1 MEIGRSGDTVRDA
14 VGPLLATF
22 SIQTVAAV
30 ALFGISVIA
39 PVAAPDVGVDAT
51 LIGVFSAI
59 VYGSGMAGGLLT
71 GSFADRYGAIRISQI
86 LMLLTVIAVLILTLA
101 TPLAAIAGAILL
113 GLCYGPVNPVS
124 THILARV
131 TATNL
136 RPLFF
141 SIKQT
146 GMPAGAGIAGLVM
159 PFVTALFDWRAA
171 ILTAGVMAVMVALAI
186 HPLRRRLDAVRQ
198 PTRRFRRSDIIE
210 PLKLVARDTRLRALA
225 VVGFAYSGAQVTVM
239 TFYVVY
245 LTAALALPLTTAGL
259 IFSLLQLGAILGRLF
274 WGAIADRHL
283 PANPLL
289 VGLGIITG
297 ALTIAA
303 GLYGPGWPVWVI
315 GLVSFLLGTTCAGW
329 NGLFFSELVKF
340 APAERTGEVA
350 SGMQVFI
357 MAGVAVVPP
366 VFGAVVGLADGYR
379 GAFVMVAV
387 GMAAAALHQKRV
399 FRKLDRQVQA

>member
-1 MEIGRSGDTVRDA
+1 MAMGRSGDTVRDA
-14 VGPLLATF
+14 IGPLLATF

-39 PVAAPDVGVDAT
+39 PAAAPDIGVDAT

-71 GSFADRYGAIRISQI
+71 GSFADRYGAIRVGQV
-86 LMLLTVIAVLILTLA
+86 LMLLSLLAVSILTLA

-131 TATNL
+131 TATRL

-171 ILTAGVMAVMVALAI
+171 ILTAGVMAIAVAVAI
-186 HPLRRRLDAVRQ
+186 QPLRRRFDTARQ
-198 PTRRFRRSDIIE
+198 PARPFRRSDIVE
-210 PLKLVARDTRLRALA
+210 PLKMVARDTRLRALA
-225 VVGFAYSGAQVTVM
+225 VVGFTYSGVQVTVM

-245 LTAALALPLTTAGL
+245 LTAAIALPLTTAGL

-289 VGLGIITG
+289 VGLGIVTG
-297 ALTIAA
+297 ALTVAA
-303 GLYGPGWPVWVI
+303 GLYGPGWPIWVI
-315 GLVSFLLGTTCAGW
+315 GLVSFVLGTTCAGW

-340 APAERTGEVA
+340 APAERAGEVA

-357 MAGVAVVPP
+357 MAGVAAVPP
-366 VFGAVVGLADGYR
+366 VFGAVIGLADGYR
-379 GAFVMVAV
+379 AAFVTVAIAMAAVAV
-387 GMAAAALHQKRV
+387 HLGRV
-399 FRKLDRQVQA
+399 FGKLDRQDRG

>member
-1 MEIGRSGDTVRDA
+1 MRDA

-39 PVAAPDVGVDAT
+39 PAAAPDIGVDAT

-59 VYGSGMAGGLLT
+59 VYGSGMAGGLVT
-71 GSFADRYGAIRISQI
+71 GSFAERFGAIRVGQF
-86 LMLLTVIAVLILTLA
+86 LMLLALIAVSILTLS
-101 TPLAAIAGAILL
+101 TPLAAIAGAVLL

-131 TATNL
+131 TATKF

-171 ILTAGVMAVMVALAI
+171 IMTAGVMAIAVAIAI
-186 HPLRRRLDAVRQ
+186 QPLRRRFDSARQ
-198 PTRRFRRSDIIE
+198 PARQFRWSDIVE
-210 PLKLVARDTRLRALA
+210 PLKLVARDARLRALA
-225 VVGFAYSGAQVTVM
+225 VVGFSYSGAQVTVM

-245 LTAALALPLTTAGL
+245 LTAVLALPLTTAGL

-274 WGAIADRHL
+274 WGAIADRYL

-289 VGLGIITG
+289 VGLGVITG
-297 ALTIAA
+297 GLTIVA

-315 GLVSFLLGTTCAGW
+315 GAVSFVLGTTCAGW
-329 NGLFFSELVKF
+329 NGLFFSELVKYT
-340 APAERTGEVA
+340 PAERTGEVA

-357 MAGVAVVPP
+357 MAGVAIVPP
-366 VFGAVVGLADGYR
+366 IFGAAVGLADGYR
-379 GAFVMVAV
+379 GAFSMVAI
-387 GMAAAALHQKRV
+387 GMAAAAVYQKRV
-399 FRKLDRQVQA
+399 FRMLDRRIQA

>member
-1 MEIGRSGDTVRDA
+1 MAIGRSGDTVRDA
-14 VGPLLATF
+14 IGPLLATF

-39 PVAAPDVGVDAT
+39 PAAAPDIGVDAT

-71 GSFADRYGAIRISQI
+71 GSFADRFGAIRVGQI
-86 LMLLTVIAVLILTLA
+86 LMLFTVFAVSILTLA
-101 TPLAAIAGAILL
+101 TPLAAILGAILL

-131 TATNL
+131 TSTKL

-146 GMPAGAGIAGLVM
+146 GMPVGAGIAGLIM
-159 PFVTALFDWRAA
+159 PFVTALYDWRAA
-171 ILTAGVMAVMVALAI
+171 LLTAGVMAIVVAVAI
-186 HPLRRRLDAVRQ
+186 QPLRRRFDTERQ
-198 PTRRFRRSDIIE
+198 PARRFRRSDIVE
-210 PLKLVARDTRLRALA
+210 PLKLVAGDARLRALA
-225 VVGFAYSGAQVTVM
+225 VVGFTYSGAQVTVM

-274 WGAIADRHL
+274 WGAIADRFI

-289 VGLGIITG
+289 VGLGMITG
-297 ALTIAA
+297 VLTIVA

-315 GLVSFLLGTTCAGW
+315 GLVSFVLGTTCAGW

-340 APAERTGEVA
+340 APADRTGEVA

-357 MAGVAVVPP
+357 MAGVAIVPP
-366 VFGAVVGLADGYR
+366 VFGAIVVLADGYR
-379 GAFVMVAV
+379 AAFVLVAV
-387 GMAAAALHQKRV
+387 GMAAAAVYQETI
-399 FRKLDRQVQA
+399 FRKLDRPGRA